1 MSGFSLVQFMCEG
14 GFGMWMVL
22 GAGSAALGAA
32 VRYAVAPD
40 RGKLAFTAALSMT
53 TVIATI
59 AGVWTNVGAVMS
71 FLEDPARVPDAE
83 VTRVLFTGLK
93 EAGRPG
99 TLGGLLL
106 TLAAMVVSV
115 GVLRSARLGAKGGEG
130 AKQAEGRAAIA

>member
-22 GAGSAALGAA
+22 ATGSAALGAA
-32 VRYAVAPD
+32 VRYAAAPD
-40 RGKLAFTAALSMT
+40 RDKLAFTAALSVT

-59 AGVWTNVGAVMS
+59 AGVWTNVGAVLS
-71 FLEDPARVPDAE
+71 FLEDPARVADAD
-83 VTRVLFTGLK
+83 VTRILFTGLK

-106 TLAAMVVSV
+106 TLVAIVVSA
-115 GVLRSARLGAKGGEG
+115 GVLRSARLGAKGREG
-130 AKQAEGRAAIA
+130 AKSAEGRAAIA